1 MPKVKTKSGAKKR
14 FKLTGTGKIKRKHAF
29 KSHILTKKTTKQKG
43 FFFVKD
49 EGIYVMNSYAE
60 KDHEDNLVVYA
71 LDYDPHKDDDVW
83 ERSWRAVGR
92 DDFAES
98 IPLTDDQLTRLT
110 EGGHLVLEV
119 SETSIKI
126 EA

>member
-1 MPKVKTKSGAKKR
+1 MSARLR
-14 FKLTGTGKIKRKHAF
+14 FKSSKTLKDLASNTLAKDKFRIPY
-29 KSHILTKKTTKQKG
+29 TKKTTKQKG

-49 EGIYVMNSYAE
+49 EGIYVMNSYTNE
-60 KDHEDNLVVYA
+60 DPKDNLVVYA

-98 IPLTDDQLTRLT
+98 IPLSEQQLTRLLL
-110 EGGHLVLEV
+110 GRNLVLEV
-119 SETSIKI
+119 SETDIKI
-126 EA
+126 EV

>member
-1 MPKVKTKSGAKKR
+1 MKDLASNTLAKDKFKVPY
-14 FKLTGTGKIKRKHAF
+14 
-29 KSHILTKKTTKQKG
+29 TKKTTKQKG
-43 FFFVKD
+43 FYFVKD
-49 EGIYVMNSYAE
+49 EGIYVMNGYANE
-60 KDHEDNLVVYA
+60 DPEDNLVVYA
-71 LDYDPHKDDDVW
+71 LGYDPHKDDDVW

-98 IPLTDDQLTRLT
+98 IPLSDEQLQRLV

>member
-1 MPKVKTKSGAKKR
+1 MKDLASNTLAK
-14 FKLTGTGKIKRKHAF
+14 GKFRVPY
-29 KSHILTKKTTKQKG
+29 TKKTTKKKM
-43 FFFVKD
+43 FWFVKD
-49 EGIYVMNSYAE
+49 EGIYLMNGYAD
-60 KDHEDNLVVYA
+60 KDHEDNFVVYA
-71 LDYDPHKDDDVW
+71 LGYDPHTDEDVW

-98 IPLTDDQLTRLT
+98 IPLSDDQLKRLI

-119 SETSIKI
+119 SETDIKI

>member
-1 MPKVKTKSGAKKR
+1 MSARLR
-14 FKLTGTGKIKRKHAF
+14 FKSSKTLKDLASNTLAKDKFRIPY
-29 KSHILTKKTTKQKG
+29 TKKTTKQKG

-49 EGIYVMNSYAE
+49 EGIYVMNGYAN
-60 KDHEDNLVVYA
+60 KDTEDNLVVYA

-98 IPLTDDQLTRLT
+98 IPLSDEQLQRLV